1 MSQEESKF
9 IRQLKITLISVLG
22 PLIITGLILTGVNL
36 HRIETNER
44 HIKAL
49 ESSKVSREIMLLYF
63 NDLREMQTVMM
74 NKADDQCNTAKEQI
88 AVINDRLDQIMKDIY
103 EVKKRG
109 FPDGFKLDYTK
120 N

>member
-74 NKADDQCNTAKEQI
+74 DKADDQCNTAKEQI
-88 AVINDRLDQIMKDIY
+88 AVINTRMDQIMQDIY

-109 FPDGFKLDYTK
+109 FPDGYKF
-120 N
+120 